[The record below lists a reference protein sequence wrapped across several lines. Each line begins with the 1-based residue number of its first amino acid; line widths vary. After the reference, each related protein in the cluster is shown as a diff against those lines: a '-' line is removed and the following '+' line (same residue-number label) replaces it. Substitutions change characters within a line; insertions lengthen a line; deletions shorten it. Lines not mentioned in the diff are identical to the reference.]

1 MFMMIR
7 QKQSSGFDRLG
18 RYPLL
23 WLAALAMCGL
33 APIQE
38 EVSIGDQELL
48 FQLSQQYSEA
58 MDLFQDPQ
66 RQSQSIEFL
75 TQIVQAID
83 DERRMRDQISD
94 ELKELQQRSFEHRA
108 RAYFNAG
115 QVQGAAD
122 DFRQLILANP
132 RYALDQEQLSPK
144 IIDFFE
150 DQKKKLVG
158 FIAVNSEPPGARVT
172 VNGDFVGITN
182 FFPVEVHIGIA
193 AVEIELV
200 GHDPVSRAEVDIL
213 PGETRMIDVTLVRN
227 SAKLPIITQPSD
239 VEVWVDGE
247 LVGKTAGNLPPD
259 LRSFMPAEYD
269 VEQLSA
275 PFDLAALRVGRHT
288 VEFRRDCYE
297 SVQIAFEAE
306 EPKDYTAQIIRLED
320 SIGQLRMTSTPDG
333 ARVFIDGEYK
343 GNTPLDLGRVCSG
356 PHHVEVKHPTG
367 KYVADIELGRDEDL
381 SLECPIRPSLA
392 FFGIAVEPGVSNRD
406 LEDVRTNVTA
416 ELQKLTAMNLIQV
429 SAEQAIDLLGRDGL
443 MKFVSK
449 DVAGELS
456 QADPELARDLSEKV
470 GESLEVEALLVG
482 YVQAQKLTKDVVFN
496 LWATGSTAPDIYSL
510 NYLDQGAM
518 PAFVEVLS
526 SSTPIH
532 GSWIGLQSVD
542 THLGGGPTVL
552 KIGPNGP
559 ADQAGI
565 ELGDV
570 IVDVDGQP
578 VNDTPT
584 LLSKVVAKE
593 PGDTLSVRLQ
603 RQGASRDA
611 QISVGMTPF
620 EIPMNRPDFLY
631 NKAIIDLRHRMVV
644 EPSVEPLARLNL
656 ALCHME
662 LGNYE
667 TALREHLPRIT
678 LPSEP
683 GISQGTVYYYTGV
696 SYERL
701 DEKAEAVRMFQQ
713 ALQFPE
719 ATVQSNDGPR
729 VMPLAERKLR
739 ELGQ

>member
-1 MFMMIR
+1 MFTMTR
-7 QKQSSGFDRLG
+7 RRRSSGFIRLG
-18 RYPLL
+18 RHPLL
-23 WLAALAMCGL
+23 WLAALATFGL

-38 EVSIGDQELL
+38 EVSVGDQGLL

-58 MDLFQDPQ
+58 MELFQDPQ

-75 TQIVQAID
+75 SQIIRSID
-83 DERRMRDQISD
+83 DERRMREQISD
-94 ELKELQQRSFEHRA
+94 ELKGLQEQCFEHRA

-115 QVQGAAD
+115 QLQGAGD

-132 RYALDQEQLSPK
+132 RYALNEEELSPK

-150 DQKKKLVG
+150 DRKKQLVG

-182 FFPVEVHIGIA
+182 FFPVEVHTGLA
-193 AVEIELV
+193 GVEIELV
-200 GHDPVSRAEVDIL
+200 GHDPISREEMNIL
-213 PGETRMIDVTLVRN
+213 PGETRTIDVVLVRN
-227 SAKLPIITQPSD
+227 SAKLPIITQPAD
-239 VEVWVDGE
+239 VEIWVDGE
-247 LVGKTAGNLPPD
+247 LVGKTAGNLPRD

-275 PFDLAALRVGRHT
+275 PFDLAAIPVGRHT
-288 VEFRRDCYE
+288 IEFRRDCYE
-297 SVQIAFEAE
+297 SAQIGFEAE

-320 SIGQLRMTSTPDG
+320 SIGQLRLTSTPEG

-343 GNTPLDLGRVCSG
+343 GNTPLDLSRVCSG

-367 KYVADIELGRDEDL
+367 KYVEDIELGRDEDL
-381 SLECPIRPSLA
+381 ALECPIRPSLA
-392 FFGIAVEPGVSNRD
+392 FFGIAAEPGVSNRD
-406 LEDVRTNVTA
+406 QEDVRQKVTA
-416 ELQKLTAMNLIQV
+416 ELQKLTAMNLLQV
-429 SAEQAIDLLGRDGL
+429 SAEQARDLLGRDGL
-443 MKFVSK
+443 MAFVSK
-449 DVAGELS
+449 DVAGDHS
-456 QADPELARDLSEKV
+456 RADPERVRDLSEKV
-470 GESLEVEALLVG
+470 GESLEVEAILVG
-482 YVQAQKLTKDVVFN
+482 YIPAQKLTKDVVFN
-496 LWATGSTAPDIYSL
+496 LLATGSTAPDAYPL
-510 NYLDQGAM
+510 NYLDREAM
-518 PAFVEVLS
+518 PAFVELLS
-526 SSTPIH
+526 GSTPIY

-542 THLGGGPTVL
+542 THLRSGSTVL

-559 ADQAGI
+559 AAQAGI

-570 IVDVDGQP
+570 IVEVEGEP
-578 VNDTPT
+578 IKDTLA
-584 LLSKVVAKE
+584 LLTKVGAKK
-593 PGDTLSVRLQ
+593 PGDTLSIRLQ

-611 QISVGMTPF
+611 QISVGTTPL
-620 EIPMNRPDFLY
+620 EIPMKRSGFLY

-678 LPSEP
+678 LSVEP

-696 SYERL
+696 CYERL
-701 DEKAEAVRMFQQ
+701 DEKAEAVRMFRE

-729 VMPLAERKLR
+729 VTPLAERKLR

>member
-1 MFMMIR
+1 
-7 QKQSSGFDRLG
+7 
-18 RYPLL
+18 L
-23 WLAALAMCGL
+23 WLAALATFGL

-38 EVSIGDQELL
+38 EVSVGDQGLL

-58 MDLFQDPQ
+58 MELFRDPQ

-75 TQIVQAID
+75 SQIIRAID

-94 ELKELQQRSFEHRA
+94 ELKGLQEQCFEHRA

-115 QVQGAAD
+115 QLQGAGD

-132 RYALDQEQLSPK
+132 RYALNEEELSPK

-150 DQKKKLVG
+150 DRKKQLVG

-182 FFPVEVHIGIA
+182 FFPVEVHTGLA
-193 AVEIELV
+193 GVEIELV
-200 GHDPVSRAEVDIL
+200 GHDPISREEVNIL
-213 PGETRMIDVTLVRN
+213 PGETRTIDVVLVRN
-227 SAKLPIITQPSD
+227 SAKLPIITQPAD
-239 VEVWVDGE
+239 VEIWVDGE
-247 LVGKTAGNLPPD
+247 LVGKTAGNLPRD

-275 PFDLAALRVGRHT
+275 PFDLAAIPVGRHT
-288 VEFRRDCYE
+288 IEFRRDCYE
-297 SVQIAFEAE
+297 SAQIGFEAE

-320 SIGQLRMTSTPDG
+320 SIGQLRLTSTPDG

-343 GNTPLDLGRVCSG
+343 GNTPLDLSRVCSG

-367 KYVADIELGRDEDL
+367 KYVEDIELGRDEDL

-392 FFGIAVEPGVSNRD
+392 FFGIAAEPGVSNRD
-406 LEDVRTNVTA
+406 QEDVRQKVTA
-416 ELQKLTAMNLIQV
+416 ELQKLTAMNLLHV
-429 SAEQAIDLLGRDGL
+429 SAEQARDLLGRDGL
-443 MKFVSK
+443 MTFVSK
-449 DVAGELS
+449 DVAGDLS
-456 QADPELARDLSEKV
+456 RADPERVRDLSDKV

-482 YVQAQKLTKDVVFN
+482 YIPAQKLTKDVVFN
-496 LWATGSTAPDIYSL
+496 LLATGSTAPDTFTV
-510 NYLDQGAM
+510 NYLDREAM
-518 PAFVEVLS
+518 PAFVELLT
-526 SSTPIH
+526 SSTPIY

-542 THLGGGPTVL
+542 THLRSGSIVL
-552 KIGPNGP
+552 KIGPDGP
-559 ADQAGI
+559 AAQAGI

-570 IVDVDGQP
+570 IVEVEGEP
-578 VNDTPT
+578 IKDTLA
-584 LLSKVVAKE
+584 LLTKVGAKE
-593 PGDTLSVRLQ
+593 PGDTLSIKLQ
-603 RQGASRDA
+603 RQGTSRDA
-611 QISVGMTPF
+611 QISVGMTPL
-620 EIPMNRPDFLY
+620 EIPMNRSGFLY

-678 LPSEP
+678 LPAEP
-683 GISQGTVYYYTGV
+683 GISQGTVYYHTGV
-696 SYERL
+696 CYERL
-701 DEKAEAVRMFQQ
+701 DEKAEAVRMFRE

-729 VMPLAERKLR
+729 VTPLAERKLR

>member
-1 MFMMIR
+1 MFTMTR
-7 QKQSSGFDRLG
+7 RRRSSGFIRLG
-18 RYPLL
+18 RHPLL
-23 WLAALAMCGL
+23 WLAALATFGL

-38 EVSIGDQELL
+38 EVSVGDQGLL

-58 MDLFQDPQ
+58 MELFRDPQ

-75 TQIVQAID
+75 SQIIRAID

-94 ELKELQQRSFEHRA
+94 ELKGLQEQCFEHRA

-115 QVQGAAD
+115 QLQGAGD

-132 RYALDQEQLSPK
+132 RYALDEEELSPK

-150 DQKKKLVG
+150 DRKKQLVG

-182 FFPVEVHIGIA
+182 FFPVEVHTGLA
-193 AVEIELV
+193 GVEIELV
-200 GHDPVSRAEVDIL
+200 GHDPISREEVNIL
-213 PGETRMIDVTLVRN
+213 PGETRTIDVTLVRN
-227 SAKLPIITQPSD
+227 SAKLPIITQPAD
-239 VEVWVDGE
+239 VEIWVDGE
-247 LVGKTAGNLPPD
+247 LVGKTAGNLPRD
-259 LRSFMPAEYD
+259 LRSFMPAKYD

-275 PFDLAALRVGRHT
+275 PFDLAAIPVGRHT
-288 VEFRRDCYE
+288 IEFRRDCYE
-297 SVQIAFEAE
+297 STQIAFEAE
-306 EPKDYTAQIIRLED
+306 EAKDYTARIIRLED
-320 SIGQLRMTSTPDG
+320 SIGQLRLTSNPDG

-343 GNTPLDLGRVCSG
+343 GNTPLDLSRVCSG

-367 KYVADIELGRDEDL
+367 KYVEDIELGRDEDL

-392 FFGIAVEPGVSNRD
+392 FFGIAAEPGVSTRD
-406 LEDVRTNVTA
+406 LEDVRQKVTA

-429 SAEQAIDLLGRDGL
+429 SAEQARDLLGRDGL
-443 MKFVSK
+443 MTFVSK
-449 DVAGELS
+449 DVAGDLS
-456 QADPELARDLSEKV
+456 RADPERVRDLSDKV

-482 YVQAQKLTKDVVFN
+482 YIPAQKLTKDVVFS
-496 LWATGSTAPDIYSL
+496 LLATGSTAPDTYTL
-510 NYLDQGAM
+510 NYLDREAM
-518 PAFVEVLS
+518 PAFVELLS
-526 SSTPIH
+526 GSTPIY

-542 THLGGGPTVL
+542 THLRSGPTVL

-559 ADQAGI
+559 AAQAGI

-570 IVDVDGQP
+570 IVEVEGEP
-578 VNDTPT
+578 IKDTLA
-584 LLSKVVAKE
+584 LLAKVGAKE
-593 PGDTLSVRLQ
+593 PGDTLSIKLQ
-603 RQGASRDA
+603 RQGVSRDA
-611 QISVGMTPF
+611 QISVGTTPL
-620 EIPMNRPDFLY
+620 EIPMNRSGFLY

-678 LPSEP
+678 LPAEP
-683 GISQGTVYYYTGV
+683 GISQGTVYYHTGV
-696 SYERL
+696 CYQRL
-701 DEKAEAVRMFQQ
+701 DEKAEAVRMFRET
-713 ALQFPE
+713 LQFPE

-729 VMPLAERKLR
+729 VTPLAERKLR

>member
-1 MFMMIR
+1 M
-7 QKQSSGFDRLG
+7 
-18 RYPLL
+18 L
-23 WLAALAMCGL
+23 WLAALSMCAL

-38 EVSIGDQELL
+38 EISVGDQELL
-48 FQLSQQYSEA
+48 FQLSQQFSEA
-58 MDLFQDPQ
+58 MELFQNPQ
-66 RQSQSIEFL
+66 RQSQSIEFFS
-75 TQIVQAID
+75 QVVQAID

-94 ELKELQQRSFEHRA
+94 ELKGLQQQSFEHRA

-132 RYALDQEQLSPK
+132 RYALDQEELSPK

-150 DQKKKLVG
+150 DQKKQLVG

-182 FFPVEVHIGIA
+182 FFPVEVHTGLA

-200 GHDPVSRAEVDIL
+200 GHDPISREEVNIL
-213 PGETRMIDVTLVRN
+213 PGETRTIDVTLVRN
-227 SAKLPIITQPSD
+227 SAKLPIITQPSE

-247 LVGKTAGNLPPD
+247 LVGKTGGNLPPD
-259 LRSFMPAEYD
+259 LRSFMPAQYD
-269 VEQLSA
+269 VEKLSA

-297 SVQIAFEAE
+297 SVQIDFVAE

-320 SIGQLRMTSTPDG
+320 SIGQLRLTSNPDG

-343 GNTPLDLGRVCSG
+343 GNTPLDLSRVCSG

-367 KYVADIELGRDEDL
+367 KYVEDIDLGRDEDL

-392 FFGIAVEPGVSNRD
+392 FFGIAAEPGVSNRD
-406 LEDVRTNVTA
+406 LEDVRSNVTS

-429 SAEQAIDLLGRDGL
+429 STEQAIELLGRDGL
-443 MKFVSK
+443 MTFVSE

-456 QADPELARDLSEKV
+456 RADPDVVRDLSDKV

-482 YVQAQKLTKDVVFN
+482 YLPAQKLTKDVVFN
-496 LWATGSTAPDIYSL
+496 LLATGSTAPDTYAL
-510 NYLDQGAM
+510 NYLDRAAM
-518 PAFVEVLS
+518 PAFVALLS
-526 SSTPIH
+526 STTPIH

-542 THLGGGPTVL
+542 THLSKGPTVL

-559 ADQAGI
+559 AAQAGI

-570 IVDVDGQP
+570 IVDVDGET

-584 LLSKVVAKE
+584 LLSKVVAKK
-593 PGDTLSVRLQ
+593 PGDVLSIKIQ
-603 RQGASRDA
+603 RQGGGRDA
-611 QISVGMTPF
+611 QISVGTTPL

-701 DEKAEAVRMFQQ
+701 EEKAEAVRMFRE
-713 ALQFPE
+713 ALQFPD
-719 ATVQSNDGPR
+719 ATVGSNDGPR
-729 VMPLAERKLR
+729 VAPLAERKLR